1 MVADKLKGERQMSF
15 GTTEEPVRKLQRL
28 AGTMG
33 LVGIG
38 MLILAVMVSVLAFT
52 GYDTPQAVN
61 TTLLY
66 IGVILAVLG
75 SLCLSAG
82 KSFVRAANDPAALLG
97 PALESTN
104 RLFLFC
110 LIMLSLAVLIVGS
123 ETARFLEKVVSR

>member
-1 MVADKLKGERQMSF
+1 MSF
-15 GTTEEPVRKLQRL
+15 GTTDEPVRKLQRL

-38 MLILAVMVSVLAFT
+38 KLILAVLVSVLAFT

-66 IGVILAVLG
+66 IGVILAVIG

-82 KSFVRAANDPAALLG
+82 KSFVRAANDPALLG

-110 LIMLSLAVLIVGS
+110 LILLSLAVLIVGS
-123 ETARFLEKVVSR
+123 ETARFLEKVVTR